1 MKVYAVGVQ
10 APPKVRATRGGACTS
25 VVRRARNAKF
35 RTLRGERPPGAGFL
49 PLVATVATRS
59 PESRPPSAR
68 RTRLEDQPGGYA
80 IGVDGGLT
88 GMRLACRIPET
99 DTPAAFSKGN
109 NPPSPVGPG
118 AEKSGPGC
126 EPGPAGVFVGQLFVS
141 FSRRAASASSEASV
155 PPAWEPDEYE
165 EDASDA
171 PSEEGAPAE
180 SASRA
185 LATWALCASQR
196 A

>member
-1 MKVYAVGVQ
+1 
-10 APPKVRATRGGACTS
+10 
-25 VVRRARNAKF
+25 
-35 RTLRGERPPGAGFL
+35 
-49 PLVATVATRS
+49 
-59 PESRPPSAR
+59 
-68 RTRLEDQPGGYA
+68 
-80 IGVDGGLT
+80 
-88 GMRLACRIPET
+88 
-99 DTPAAFSKGN
+99 
-109 NPPSPVGPG
+109 
-118 AEKSGPGC
+118 
-126 EPGPAGVFVGQLFVS
+126 LFVS